1 MVRLRVQYTMYYL
14 SGLLAEVSLEY
25 RPACTHLPVNEMV
38 QFSSAFHFYGK
49 IGCFGGKSN
58 GMVLSTRNFLAK
70 RVFHQGVRCWCDEA
84 NWYSDSVFR
93 KFRSNEKKKNTSE
106 GMPFLPQISS
116 LLFDFPPER
125 PVLLTN
131 RKFSSCAG
139 KEIEWNT
146 GSFRY

>member
-1 MVRLRVQYTMYYL
+1 MYYL

-25 RPACTHLPVNEMV
+25 WPACTHLPVNEMV

-49 IGCFGGKSN
+49 IGCFDGKSN
-58 GMVLSTRNFLAK
+58 GMVLSTLQTAYFIK
-70 RVFHQGVRCWCDEA
+70 ESVRCWCDEE

-131 RKFSSCAG
+131 RRFSQVVPVRKSNG
-139 KEIEWNT
+139 TLQVFDTEPRIP
-146 GSFRY
+146 S